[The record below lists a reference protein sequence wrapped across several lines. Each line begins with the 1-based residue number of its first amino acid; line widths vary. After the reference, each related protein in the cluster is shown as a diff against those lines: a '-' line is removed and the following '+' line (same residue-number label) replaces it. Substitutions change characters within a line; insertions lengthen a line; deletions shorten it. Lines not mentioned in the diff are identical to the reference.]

1 MERFQVQRSHYS
13 LCVLSEI
20 GSSPY
25 FVSFATVYWI
35 DVFTR
40 RLYKDILLDS
50 IRFCQ
55 QNKGLELYA
64 WCVMSN
70 HIHLIIGTSDK
81 RMEDIIRD
89 LKKYTA
95 VKLLEAIRENPQESR
110 KEWILWM
117 MERAGK
123 RNPNN
128 QHYQFWQQNN
138 QPIELT
144 DAIIAEQKLEYLHQN
159 PVEAG
164 FVEEAEEYLYSS
176 AKDYAGKKGSLE
188 IDYLFG

>member
-1 MERFQVQRSHYS
+1 MSRNYKFKDQNQ
-13 LCVLSEI
+13 
-20 GSSPY
+20 PY

-40 RLYKDILLDS
+40 RVYKDIVLDS

-70 HIHLIIGTSDK
+70 HIHLIIGTNDK

-110 KEWILWM
+110 KEWMLWM

-138 QPIELT
+138 QPIELSN
-144 DAIIAEQKLEYLHQN
+144 ALIAEQKLEYLHQN

-176 AKDYAGKKGSLE
+176 AKDYAGRKGLLE
-188 IDYLFG
+188 IIYLFG